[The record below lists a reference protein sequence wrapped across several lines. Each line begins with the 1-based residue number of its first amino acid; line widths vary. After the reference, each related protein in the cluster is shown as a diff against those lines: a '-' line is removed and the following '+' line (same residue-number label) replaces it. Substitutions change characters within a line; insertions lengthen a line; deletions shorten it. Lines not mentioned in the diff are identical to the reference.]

1 MVTTGTSIENTNA
14 KDYFVSAVQT
24 PAHAQIVYHTTNRHT
39 RAGIT
44 AAVGEYSGTNP
55 ASGAS
60 EAGLGADG
68 TIITATTV
76 YNHLNAATQNLTHI
90 RLCQANFY
98 QTTDNFSPDTAPV
111 NVFQGS
117 IGPSVTVRPISLRQ
131 GVGGVNN
138 GGVASPNVA
147 TAASY
152 NNLCTNMYNQWN
164 ALKNNRSDFN
174 VIYCHTSCHTNC
186 HTSRGRR

>member
-1 MVTTGTSIENTNA
+1 MVTTGTLIENTDARN
-14 KDYFVSAVQT
+14 YFISSVQS
-24 PAHAQIVYHTTNRHT
+24 PAHAQIVYHTTVRHS

-44 AAVGEYSGTNP
+44 APVSEYGSDNP
-55 ASGAS
+55 STGVS

-76 YNHLNAATQNLTHI
+76 YNHLTAATRNITHI

-98 QTTDNFSPDTAPV
+98 RTTDNFSPNTGPV
-111 NVFQGS
+111 NVLQGS
-117 IGPSVTVRPISLRQ
+117 VGPSVTVRPISFRQ

-152 NNLCTNMYNQWN
+152 NNLCTNMYNTWN
-164 ALKNNRSDFN
+164 SLKNNRSDFN